1 MHNINQFYMRRIIQP
16 KATVITLLLLIL
28 FLAGYGQ
35 SASGPAH
42 KATAGKRPN
51 VIIILTDDMGYSDI
65 GCFGGQFAPTPH
77 IDRLA
82 QQGRI
87 FHQYYSPAPIC
98 SPSRAGLLT
107 GTYPGRW
114 NFATYLDNRKH
125 NREAEQAD
133 YLNPAAPSMAR
144 IFKNA
149 GYATGHFGKWHL
161 GGGRDVKDAPGFAQY
176 GIDEHASTY
185 ESPDP
190 DPLLTAT
197 NWIWSDKDSIKRW
210 DRTKYFVDKT
220 LDFLRRHPDQPC
232 FINLWPDDM
241 HTPWVQQ
248 ANDGDTGKLPLNP
261 EQQVA
266 FKRVLTEYDRQIGR
280 LLAGLQQQG
289 IANNTIVIF
298 TSDNGP
304 LPSFR
309 GSRAAG
315 LRGTKLSLYEG
326 GTRMPFIISWP
337 GHIPAATRDTSSVIS
352 GLDLLPAL
360 ANICNIQLP
369 RPYAG
374 DGTDISGV
382 LLGKPAARSKDI
394 CWEYGRNNVAYRYPA
409 AHDRS
414 PQLAIRSGAWK
425 LLLNSDGTG
434 SQLFNISKDPH
445 EDSNLAATE
454 PAIVQKLSARLLQWW
469 ASLPRFTQH

>member
-1 MHNINQFYMRRIIQP
+1 MIH
-16 KATVITLLLLIL
+16 
-28 FLAGYGQ
+28 
-35 SASGPAH
+35 SASLKLSVLAAFLLAIAWTAPAQS
-42 KATAGKRPN
+42 TTRSAGKASSSQRPN
-51 VIIILTDDMGYSDI
+51 VIIILTDDMGYTDI
-65 GCFGGQFAPTPH
+65 GHFGGRFVPTPG

-82 QQGRI
+82 QQGRS

-114 NFATYLDNRKH
+114 NFATYLDNKKH
-125 NREAEQAD
+125 NREAEQVD
-133 YLNPAAPSMAR
+133 FLDPSAPSIAR
-144 IFKNA
+144 FFKNA

-161 GGGRDVKDAPGFAQY
+161 GGGRDVKNAPGFVQY

-185 ESPDP
+185 ESPEP

-210 DRTKYFVDKT
+210 NRTQYFVDKT

-232 FINLWPDDM
+232 FINLWPDDV
-241 HTPWVQQ
+241 HTPWVPQK
-248 ANDGDTGKLPLNP
+248 NDGDTGKLPLNA
-261 EQQVA
+261 EQEPA

-280 LLAGLQQQG
+280 LLEQLDKMG

-337 GHIPAATRDTSSVIS
+337 GHIPAASLDTSSVIS
-352 GLDLLPAL
+352 GLDLLPSL
-360 ANICNIQLP
+360 ANICKVPLP

-374 DGTDISGV
+374 DGTDISKV
-382 LLGKPAARSKDI
+382 LLGKPATRTKDI
-394 CWEYGRNNVAYRYPA
+394 CWEYGRNNIAYRYPA
-409 AHDRS
+409 AHDKS
-414 PQLAIRSGAWK
+414 PQLAIRSGDWK
-425 LLLNSDGTG
+425 LLMNSDGTG
-434 SQLFNISKDPH
+434 AQLFNILKDPH
-445 EDSNLAATE
+445 EDNNLASTK
-454 PAIVQKLSARLLQWW
+454 PAIAQKLSAKLMTWW
-469 ASLPRFTQH
+469 TSLPKYTAQP